1 MSTDKTAEEFVTVIR
16 ALLLEGDFYAAQKLS
31 FEAIRYAY
39 RPVTEKENTS
49 RIILPVFMEDVP
61 TEAVVDT
68 GA

>member
-1 MSTDKTAEEFVTVIR
+1 MTRLFLNEDNFVT
-16 ALLLEGDFYAAQKLS
+16 G
-31 FEAIRYAY
+31 AIRYAY
-39 RPVTEKENTS
+39 RPVTEKENTN